1 MPSRTKA
8 LRSFAVIPALLALPS
23 CSFLLDFDSLQK
35 EKGSG
40 GAANNAGGGG
50 TSSGGTGVGSG
61 GAGSG
66 GAPSGGHSGGN
77 PTSGGAGNGAGA
89 GGDGQAG
96 EGGAAGGSEAGA
108 GGVGV
113 SCDCVDT
120 DADPCTVARCIDR
133 GRGPECVQEAIEGL
147 VLEHE
152 YDAIVA
158 ERVAQ
163 LRLVAGP
170 SEFYLST
177 LSVTG
182 NNSNAIVYRFAP
194 SSASV
199 VPALDLG
206 SIKVAGAPVSLP
218 ALAVDTSNGLRIHG
232 FAALRELP
240 AAGGIGAPSAR
251 VWHFT
256 LDGDFKV
263 QSRVPVSTDY
273 ALGASVL
280 TQTQQPAALTVGSE
294 TWGAWINADGTIGVS
309 SAGVNPDTLTFGTPG
324 LTTSTVSLLATRS
337 GRPAVL
343 YTADNALD
351 IGGGVFL
358 QSEGGSAQLSE
369 CQTGMG
375 AYSSSYTAPT
385 TFPGFWAMGWT
396 KSGTGFLTSEG
407 TLGLCP
413 ANAPCATDA
422 TCDPSEDLNFVRSPA
437 VAAQHLQGDPAGQ
450 MYYLEVLPTLVPAN
464 KNFQAQLTAVLV
476 GIDFGTSANLS
487 GVQPPVSVGEPIVV
501 ASQTTNAASG
511 YRGPDHPSTAIIADT
526 AAVAWVEPTSDGAD
540 QVRVQR
546 YKMCLPR

>member
-1 MPSRTKA
+1 MRLRKKA

-23 CSFLLDFDSLQK
+23 CSFLLDFDSLQT
-35 EKGSG
+35 ETGKGSG
-40 GAANNAGGGG
+40 GTPNAGTGGGG
-50 TSSGGTGVGSG
+50 TSSGGAPSG
-61 GAGSG
+61 GAAAG
-66 GAPSGGHSGGN
+66 GHAGGHSGGDTTFGGMG
-77 PTSGGAGNGAGA
+77 PAGGAGGEGQGGEGLGGAPEGGA
-89 GGDGQAG
+89 GGA
-96 EGGAAGGSEAGA
+96 
-108 GGVGV
+108 GV
-113 SCDCVDT
+113 SCDCIDS

-133 GRGPECVQEAIEGL
+133 GRGPECVQEPIQGL

-152 YDAIVA
+152 YDPIAA

-163 LRLVAGP
+163 VGLVAGP

-182 NNSNAIVYRFAP
+182 STSNANVYRFGQ
-194 SSASV
+194 SSTTV
-199 VPALDLG
+199 VPALDFA

-232 FAALRELP
+232 FAALREV
-240 AAGGIGAPSAR
+240 ASGSAGASAR

-256 LDGDFKV
+256 LDGDFKI

-273 ALGASVL
+273 SLGASVL
-280 TQTQQPAALTVGSE
+280 TQTQQPVAVTVGSE
-294 TWGAWINADGTIGVS
+294 SWGAWVNADGTIGVS
-309 SAGVNPDTLTFGTPG
+309 SVGVNPDTLTFGTPG
-324 LTTSTVSLLATRS
+324 VTPSTVSLLATRS

-343 YTADNALD
+343 FTVDNADD

-369 CQTGMG
+369 CQAGLG
-375 AYSSSYTAPT
+375 AYSSSYTAVTP
-385 TFPGFWAMGWT
+385 FPGLWAMGWT

-450 MYYLEVLPTLVPAN
+450 MYYLEVLPTLVPTS

-487 GVQPPVSVGEPIVV
+487 GVQPPVAVGDPIVV
-501 ASQTTNAASG
+501 ASQLTNAAAG
-511 YRGPDHPSTAIIADT
+511 YRGPDHASAAIVADT